1 VLAVPGAVWLGA
13 GVDQFTR
20 DCDLDLECGD
30 RDRGWFLLVML
41 TAPLIPLG
49 GMLMAPGLR
58 PGILARL
65 GRLVSLLACGV
76 FVLLG
81 LALVAGGIGALVD
94 YVEGDYPVN
103 LSDPEGSRRQA
114 LMDVGLWAAAALWCF
129 AIAVLLLL
137 VRRRLSRRYPSGS
150 WHRSDRSTSAA

>member
-20 DCDLDLECGD
+20 DCDLDCGE

-49 GMLMAPGLR
+49 GMLVARALR

-65 GRLVSLLACGV
+65 GRLVTLLACGV

-81 LALVAGGIGALVD
+81 LALVAGWIGALVD
-94 YVEGDYPVN
+94 YVERDYAVN

-114 LMDVGLWAAAALWCF
+114 LLDIGLWAAAAGWCF
-129 AIAVLLLL
+129 AVAVLLLL
-137 VRRRLSRRYPSGS
+137 VRRRLSPRYPSGS
-150 WHRSDRSTSAA
+150 WPRSDRSTSAA